1 MADDATSKLAWDAVW
16 DRNPKTRAA
25 LLDLLIEAEPLG
37 VIAIG
42 VLSVTAQEMVER
54 SQGRK
59 QETVGDE

>member
-1 MADDATSKLAWDAVW
+1 MGDDATSKLAWDAVW

-42 VLSVTAQEMVER
+42 VLSVTAAEMAEKLP
-54 SQGRK
+54 GAG
-59 QETVGDE
+59 TGDGDG